1 MYGVGALFILTWN
14 ATVIATAAGIFIR
27 ENLSTLGS
35 SIGAISVAKYFHL
48 FSLGILKYMVHGV
61 FEIMAYFVAALAG
74 GIISVAVIRHVFGSK
89 KFERII
95 FDVSELL
102 IISIALIAIS
112 AVIEVF
118 ITPILF

>member
-35 SIGAISVAKYFHL
+35 SIGAISVAKYFNL

-74 GIISVAVIRHVFGSK
+74 GIISVAVIKHNLKEDRVIWDATELIALSLA
-89 KFERII
+89 
-95 FDVSELL
+95 LL
-102 IISIALIAIS
+102 ILGTFVEVYVTPAL
-112 AVIEVF
+112 F
-118 ITPILF
+118 